1 MIMGVTKLAIFMAI
15 KQKAE
20 FFMQDPSFVNNAES
34 KFRFFFSCGEI
45 DSEWGKR
52 ALQSLSKKVQSVKSR
67 HQYFRFF

>member
-34 KFRFFFSCGEI
+34 KFRFFFLVVRLTQSGENEHFSRYQKSTI
-45 DSEWGKR
+45 GKI
-52 ALQSLSKKVQSVKSR
+52 
-67 HQYFRFF
+67 